1 MNNNTSGAA
10 NKDTHSKH
18 YTKQLWCFWFNIEP
32 EWKQLIHKDLTTCE
46 QGDYDHG
53 LSYECRTLLFKA
65 YHNLIEQSLV
75 SIGFCKLGKYFI
87 YPIENQQAQQQA
99 TSSHHSS
106 PFGSVAAGKSNGN
119 QDNPHFSKAL
129 QNTIAVIANSNRLA
143 CSFNFFIHGENS
155 VCCIIDVRL
164 KQPIYQITRA
174 HLTNAQHQQQPIDA
188 ILSPFGLSALV
199 TGNSFKESDNQ
210 VQKLINDWRK
220 FFPTIQQSGKDKQ
233 PPKATGANNPPT
245 PSSLISSIAP
255 FQMETLE
262 DSFNSIQKPS
272 PWAGQA
278 NALPTMIE
286 VAVAGVKMKY
296 PSNFVFMLAPNELTK
311 KRSLEHLCK
320 EPNKKS
326 VSSSQ
331 KQLTESQ
338 ESVQDLLFTAI
349 SPNQSKDPSHSAQ
362 LVERSFKVSPRQP
375 QLPTVTYC
383 IRSNLNQ
390 ELNCAPAVPIK
401 EEPGESNDDIM
412 QSLHRWDIY
421 DVTCK
426 LSCNCSRCK
435 PKKSQKDQ
443 LKSSNQS
450 LSKKLDKNN
459 EKENKQTSLFKFNIP
474 FHRRNFQLSQTYDL
488 ESSRTF
494 LEVVTNEPGDKSALT
509 NNNSINNSSQS
520 GRLPNYFHKS
530 THQPPVIH
538 KQTNGPPPPAE
549 HPKSGEPLSN
559 GDEPMNGKQNENSTN
574 TQRQFEEEMFS
585 PYSGDKS
592 NTNSPNLAAV
602 QWGALPSGR
611 PENGMKPDD
620 EKKAAFNETGD
631 TVVVSSL
638 KQINYFKAF
647 RIGAIKR
654 PHLPA
659 ESHLNGVHGGQ
670 QSSSLLYDFESINSL
685 NVNWDVPAPKNQRLI
700 KGVHDDPKSG
710 HLVECQEDCSRD
722 PYEFDDD
729 CMRNSRN
736 STNDKTNDSAAK
748 KDANQTAGNKP
759 PIDKDNPLLKV
770 LTREE
775 DITVSYNGPDQ
786 IFDSDESNDMFSV
799 PGAPSGNRH
808 TADTD
813 GAFAKL
819 NGKTNNGNNNSANI
833 LCDIARMFPTP
844 PSLEPN
850 TAPSPYSSF
859 INSDSN
865 IEDYDRLTKENYPLS
880 PLDNFKV
887 SIRTDS
893 L

>member
-1 MNNNTSGAA
+1 MLSSYIKCLSRDILCVWRRLVNNNSSSGPGAAA

-87 YPIENQQAQQQA
+87 YPIENQQAQQ
-99 TSSHHSS
+99 SGHSS
-106 PFGSVAAGKSNGN
+106 LFGGASAAAAAAASKTAGN
-119 QDNPHFSKAL
+119 PDNPHFSKAL

-155 VCCIIDVRL
+155 VCCIVDVRL

-174 HLTNAQHQQQPIDA
+174 HLTHAQHAQQPIEA

-220 FFPTIQQSGKDKQ
+220 FFPTIQQQISKEKQ
-233 PPKATGANNPPT
+233 PPKVTASSTNNPPT
-245 PSSLISSIAP
+245 PSSLIASIAP

-262 DSFNSIQKPS
+262 DSFNSCQKPS

-278 NALPTMIE
+278 NSLPTMIE

-311 KRSLEHLCK
+311 KRSLEHLGK
-320 EPNKKS
+320 ESNKKPATA
-326 VSSSQ
+326 Q
-331 KQLTESQ
+331 KLSESQ

-349 SPNQSKDPSHSAQ
+349 SPSQPKDPGHSAQ
-362 LVERSFKVSPRQP
+362 LMERSFKVSPRQP
-375 QLPTVTYC
+375 QLPSLTYC
-383 IRSNLNQ
+383 IRSNVSQ
-390 ELNCAPAVPIK
+390 ELNCAPAAAK
-401 EEPGESNDDIM
+401 EEPTESNDDIM

-459 EKENKQTSLFKFNIP
+459 EKENKQASLFKFNIP
-474 FHRRNFQLSQTYDL
+474 FHRRNFQLNQAYDL
-488 ESSRTF
+488 ESSRAF
-494 LEVVTNEPGDKSALT
+494 LEVTNEPGDKSALT

-520 GRLPNYFHKS
+520 ARLPNYFLKS
-530 THQPPVIH
+530 THQPPAIH
-538 KQTNGPPPPAE
+538 KANGGLPALPPATDQ
-549 HPKSGEPLSN
+549 PKTGESL
-559 GDEPMNGKQNENSTN
+559 GDENGKQNENSTN
-574 TQRQFEEEMFS
+574 APRPFEEEMFS

-592 NTNSPNLAAV
+592 NTNSPTTNLAAV
-602 QWGALPSGR
+602 QWGSLPAGR
-611 PENGMKPDD
+611 SENGLKTSDD
-620 EKKAAFNETGD
+620 EKKEAGD

-638 KQINYFKAF
+638 KQINYFKAY

-659 ESHLNGVHGGQ
+659 ESHLNGAHGES
-670 QSSSLLYDFESINSL
+670 SSSLLYDFESINSL

-700 KGVHDDPKSG
+700 KHDDQMA
-710 HLVECQEDCSRD
+710 ECQEDCSRD

-729 CMRNSRN
+729 CMRNSKK
-736 STNDKTNDSAAK
+736 NDKTA
-748 KDANQTAGNKP
+748 
-759 PIDKDNPLLKV
+759 DKQPLDNALLNKV

-775 DITVSYNGPDQ
+775 DITVSYNGPEQ
-786 IFDSDESNDMFSV
+786 IFDSDESNDMFSM

-808 TADTD
+808 TDTD

-819 NGKTNNGNNNSANI
+819 NGKVNNTNNANI

-865 IEDYDRLTKENYPLS
+865 IEDYDRLTKESYYPLS
-880 PLDNFKV
+880 PMDNFKV
-887 SIRTDS
+887 SF
-893 L
+893 